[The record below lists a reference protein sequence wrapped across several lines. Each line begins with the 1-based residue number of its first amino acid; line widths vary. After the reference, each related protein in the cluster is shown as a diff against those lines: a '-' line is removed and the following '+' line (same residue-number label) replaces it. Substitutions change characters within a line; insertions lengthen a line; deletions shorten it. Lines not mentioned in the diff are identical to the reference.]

1 MRMIDADAEIGKTNQ
16 EEITQED
23 VIKRL
28 SAIKSAHE
36 ATIADNTL
44 NLSDKEAVD
53 WINATDLCELCAYEH
68 KDLCEKE
75 PCVNGELKWVQPEPQ
90 RRIII

>member
-1 MRMIDADAEIGKTNQ
+1 MTK
-16 EEITQED
+16 ED

-44 NLSDKEAVD
+44 NLSDEAVID
-53 WINATDLCELCAYEH
+53 WINAKDLCELCAYEH
-68 KDLCEKE
+68 KDICEKE
-75 PCVNGELKWVQPEPQ
+75 PCVNGELKWVLPEPQ